1 MCIYPLWHSIFFSFF
16 LDNIVEEE
24 KKKQLM
30 KVIYAMEGWIV
41 SNIIFWFISVQ
52 LWLASSSSS
61 TTHNDDYYRPHG
73 KLFFLLLLGSSFFLW
88 FTVEKRLDVV
98 VRWFDDK
105 TFSRRIRRLVRCSLS
120 IRFIGRSKWIEL
132 VIKKRGKCVG
142 ARWQCTQKKTCSVGK
157 SLENHTQNSR
167 AILSS
172 IGAFAGRAT
181 RAGAT

>member
-1 MCIYPLWHSIFFSFF
+1 MRWRAGSFPTSFSDLSRSNFGLPLALLLLHTTTTTTARMGNSFFFSF
-16 LDNIVEEE
+16 LDH
-24 KKKQLM
+24 L
-30 KVIYAMEGWIV
+30 
-41 SNIIFWFISVQ
+41 
-52 LWLASSSSS
+52 
-61 TTHNDDYYRPHG
+61 
-73 KLFFLLLLGSSFFLW
+73 FFLW

-167 AILSS
+167 TILSS